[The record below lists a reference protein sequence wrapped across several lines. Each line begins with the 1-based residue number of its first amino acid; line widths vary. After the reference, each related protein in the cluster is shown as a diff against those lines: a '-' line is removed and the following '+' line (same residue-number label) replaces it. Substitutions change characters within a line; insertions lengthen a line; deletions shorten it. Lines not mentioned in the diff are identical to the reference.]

1 MGDRVKKLILIF
13 LCLTGTAHAAKIL
26 QTKAKSAIIEVS
38 EGEIDDLK
46 LAAGQNIQFT
56 ASGATVQGSVV
67 KIIKNKI
74 LVKANSDLTG
84 QQNAQ
89 IELSILNGALP
100 TTDAAAAPIAPAARP
115 QRTHKE
121 KSSAYVRS
129 GSGSK
134 KPWISGVNLK
144 YIKGSSKIQFA
155 DTVVGAVT
163 VPGFSFNQ
171 STTGFDLSGVGIY
184 YFGQMGAGVELE
196 YASIKGSDST
206 YSSTITQMQLSGL
219 GEYKFDAFS
228 AGVILTVASNYKASD
243 SSGNDSSLNGTGFG
257 VFGTYQVTPEI
268 RAVIDYK
275 SVTYTLDSNSI
286 SMADFRIGAG
296 YYF

>member
-1 MGDRVKKLILIF
+1 MGDRVKKLILAF

-26 QTKAKSAIIEVS
+26 QTKAKSAIIEVTDS
-38 EGEIDDLK
+38 EIDGLK

-56 ASGATVQGSVV
+56 VAGAAVQASVV
-67 KIIKNKI
+67 KVIKNKI

-89 IELSILNGALP
+89 IELSTPIGSES
-100 TTDAAAAPIAPAARP
+100 AAAPVTPPAAAKP
-115 QRTHKE
+115 QQRAHKT
-121 KSSAYVRS
+121 SAYVKS
-129 GSGSK
+129 GSIPK
-134 KPWISGVNLK
+134 KPWIAGVNLK
-144 YIKGSSKIQFA
+144 YVKGTAKIQFA
-155 DTVVGAVT
+155 DTVVSNVT

-196 YASIKGSDST
+196 YATLKGSDSD
-206 YSSTITQMQLSGL
+206 YSSTVTQMQMSGL
-219 GEYKFDAFS
+219 GEYKFDGGFS
-228 AGVILTVASNYKASD
+228 AGVLLTIASNFKASD
-243 SSGNDSSLNGTGFG
+243 NSGNDSSLNGMGFG
-257 VFGTYQVTPEI
+257 IFGTYQVTPEI
-268 RAVIDYK
+268 RAVMDYK
-275 SVTYTLDSNSI
+275 TITYKLDANSV